1 MRSIHRVVLA
11 SAVAAALA
19 IPATAAAQQDLRS
32 PDARD
37 AGMPAWAAPL
47 QDLRSPD
54 TRESAHPQRPQD
66 LRSPDAVDSARG
78 VVPSAPAVSP
88 VTLVRSAPVGFD
100 WGDAGIGAGGALA
113 VILLGTG
120 GVLIVGRRRGIDS
133 TPLAH

>member
-19 IPATAAAQQDLRS
+19 VPATAAAQQDLRS

-37 AGMPAWAAPL
+37 AGMPAPL

-54 TRESAHPQRPQD
+54 TRESAYPPRPQD

-120 GVLIVGRRRGIDS
+120 GVLIAGRRRGIDS